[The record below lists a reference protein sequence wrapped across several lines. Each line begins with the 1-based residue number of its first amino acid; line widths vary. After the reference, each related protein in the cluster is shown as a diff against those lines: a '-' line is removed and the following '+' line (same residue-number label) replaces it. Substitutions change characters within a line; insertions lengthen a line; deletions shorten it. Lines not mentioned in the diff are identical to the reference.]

1 MIRHAMLAA
10 LLTSLAAAA
19 APAADAPAEI
29 KLGTLYASS
38 GRFASISMPVH
49 YGLKLWIDQKNAEGG
64 VYVKAFDK
72 KIPLKLVAYD
82 DQSNTATAATLYNQL
97 ITQDKVDIL
106 ISDSGSVLT
115 SVAVPIARDHKMFL
129 IDQTGTGATFFT
141 PDNPYIALMADPVS
155 SIWPKPLADF
165 ITHDGP
171 GLGIK
176 RVAIL
181 YATNDFTGTQANAV
195 RKFIKESNSGVE
207 IVYDEGVPT
216 ETSNYTVLLNNIRA
230 ANPDAVVH
238 LGYASNDI
246 AFLHNVQD
254 SGIKFKFLFCIYPG
268 IETELL
274 EKNVGNKAL
283 NYLFTYVTSSEFTY
297 ETNFGMPLKD
307 FRAAWHQKYADAHV
321 EFGFNSVAGYT
332 TGLVLEKALA
342 AAAKSR
348 SARAAQGGV
357 QPLRQSQDPRRH
369 LRARSDRRANRR
381 NHPARAACRRR
392 SGSPEARSP
401 SGRTRWRTGSRSTR
415 ARDERWFG
423 RTRDR
428 PRRSAECSPTAC
440 SPASCSVST
449 SLSSGSGSISC
460 SASCAS
466 STWRMAIF

>member
-1 MIRHAMLAA
+1 MIRLSIVAA
-10 LLTSLAAAA
+10 LLASLTSAAVQ
-19 APAADAPAEI
+19 AADAPAEI

-49 YGLKLWIDQKNAEGG
+49 YGLKLWIEQKNAEGG
-64 VYVKAFDK
+64 VFVKAFNK
-72 KIPLKLVAYD
+72 KIPLTLIAYD
-82 DQSNTATAATLYNQL
+82 DQSSTATAATLYNQL

-106 ISDSGSVLT
+106 IADSGSVLT

-165 ITHDGP
+165 LTHDGP

-176 RVAIL
+176 RVAML

-207 IVYDEGVPT
+207 LVFDEGLPT

-230 ANPDAVVH
+230 TNPDAVLH

-246 AFLHNVQD
+246 AFLRNVQD

-268 IETELL
+268 LETELL
-274 EKNVGNKAL
+274 EKNVGNKGL
-283 NYLFTYVTSSEFTY
+283 NYVFTYVPSSEIAY
-297 ETNFGMPLKD
+297 ETNFGMSLKD
-307 FRAAWHQKYADAHV
+307 YSAEWHKKYANTQV

-342 AAAKSR
+342 AADSLDQLELHKA
-348 SARAAQGGV
+348 V
-357 QPLRQSQDPRRH
+357 
-369 LRARSDRRANRR
+369 
-381 NHPARAACRRR
+381 
-392 SGSPEARSP
+392 
-401 SGRTRWRTGSRSTR
+401 
-415 ARDERWFG
+415 F
-423 RTRDR
+423 
-428 PRRSAECSPTAC
+428 
-440 SPASCSVST
+440 
-449 SLSSGSGSISC
+449 SLSGNLKTLDGTFELD
-460 SASCAS
+460 
-466 STWRMAIF
+466 STGAQIGEITPLGQFVADEQDHLKLVTVWPHAVANGKPTYPRP